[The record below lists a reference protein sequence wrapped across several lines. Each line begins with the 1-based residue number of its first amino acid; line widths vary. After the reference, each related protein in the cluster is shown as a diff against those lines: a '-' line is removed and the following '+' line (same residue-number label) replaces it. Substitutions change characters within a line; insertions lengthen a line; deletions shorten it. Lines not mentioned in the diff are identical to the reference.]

1 MHAPGLTRQS
11 TQYAWRAVD
20 YIVYHT
26 HSGHPDHNDPHL
38 ALLVGALRHQAGEP
52 RHLEVHFEDIEVQDV
67 VGLDAFLQSRHG
79 KSSWYNATAR
89 GLETQRSYKASA
101 HVYAEETARWTNDPS
116 LHKVKRNDPFC
127 LGV

>member
-26 HSGHPDHNDPHL
+26 HSGHPDHNDPH
-38 ALLVGALRHQAGEP
+38 
-52 RHLEVHFEDIEVQDV
+52 
-67 VGLDAFLQSRHG
+67 
-79 KSSWYNATAR
+79 
-89 GLETQRSYKASA
+89 
-101 HVYAEETARWTNDPS
+101 VYAEETARWTNDPS